1 MDRIESLPAIL
12 ERQLIQGIV
21 LEIMRAETEHER
33 TRHRAALIDLIKHGD
48 PTLDPTLL
56 DPWAQVYLKRNGL
69 YLWPE
74 PADGTHHQRLAS
86 RSSSVAGNANVSE
99 YRGDTMHGKH

>member
-1 MDRIESLPAIL
+1 M
-12 ERQLIQGIV
+12 V
-21 LEIMRAETEHER
+21 LEIMRAETENER
-33 TRHRAALIDLIKHGD
+33 IRHRAALVDLIEHGD

-74 PADGTHHQRLAS
+74 PADGTHHQRLEQ
-86 RSSSVAGNANVSE
+86 RRSSVAGDAKVSS
-99 YRGDTMHGKH
+99 YRSDATHGKH